1 MVVSGIL
8 SPGGL
13 PAVVLRAAGVGFQL
27 VWTSGIVAECLR
39 VLAYPRIAKVLGPTG
54 RQEYGRRVVAGL
66 AAGADMVS
74 PELLPKLRAV
84 KADPDDDLFLATA
97 LAGGAQVLVSGDRR
111 HLLSLKEYAGVRIVG
126 AATFLEEL
134 EQRESDG

>member
-1 MVVSGIL
+1 M
-8 SPGGL
+8 
-13 PAVVLRAAGVGFQL
+13 
-27 VWTSGIVAECLR
+27 VAECLR
-39 VLAYPRIAKVLGPTG
+39 VLACSRIAKILAPTG
-54 RQEYGRRVVAGL
+54 RQEYARRVVAGL

-111 HLLSLKEYAGVRIVG
+111 HLLSMKEYAGVRIV
-126 AATFLEEL
+126 AAADFLEEPE
-134 EQRESDG
+134 EQESDG